1 MNFCMVSKMG
11 RRQEILRRAA
21 EIFARRGVSDTSIED
36 IAKEVGI
43 KREGVYYYFKSRS
56 EILLEIILPQS
67 NTLLRNLERICNTH
81 MSSMEKLHGAIQNHL
96 DAFNPAYLEMSV
108 ALREGHPA
116 FKDSRLEEIRVTW
129 DRYSDLWVQLVV
141 EGQESGEFRSGM
153 DPKMVAFGILGMC
166 NWVSRWYDPDKSVS
180 ISDIVE
186 TYFSLAANGLGSTSQ
201 DGDQA

>member
-1 MNFCMVSKMG
+1 MVSKMG

-108 ALREGHPA
+108 ALREGQPA
-116 FKDSRLEEIRVTW
+116 IKDSRLEEIRVTW